1 MKIKKRLGILTALA
15 VMLMMGFTVQAQT
28 SQAEQKQKQEQLE
41 QEEQM
46 REKEM
51 QLKKQHLEQEKKMA
65 EMERAYAEQAR
76 SSSRARE
83 ASRVYTRSSGFT
95 DEPSYFIYSGGQE
108 NQSQLT
114 LRNSFNGETV
124 SSSGDFEVDQ
134 STSHIRLTINGKVRH
149 GEISIRILLPGGKEF
164 KDLTINSSAEIAF
177 SQSLTI
183 KDEEKKKYVG
193 AWKYEVKTKTAEGN
207 YSLSIMTH

>member
-15 VMLMMGFTVQAQT
+15 LMLMMGFTVQAQS
-28 SQAEQKQKQEQLE
+28 SQEAQKQKQLE

-46 REKEM
+46 REQEM

-65 EMERAYAEQAR
+65 EMERAYAAEAR
-76 SSSRARE
+76 ASSRSRE
-83 ASRVYTRSSGFT
+83 SARVYTRSSGFG
-95 DEPSYFIYSGGQE
+95 DEPSYFVYSGGQE

-149 GEISIRILLPGGKEF
+149 GEIVIRVLLPGGKEF

>member
-1 MKIKKRLGILTALA
+1 MKNITIFRILPLTLSLLLLG
-15 VMLMMGFTVQAQT
+15 TVAMAQT
-28 SQAEQKQKQEQLE
+28 NEEKKAQEEEMKAKQEQIELQRKQMKE
-41 QEEQM
+41 Q
-46 REKEM
+46 
-51 QLKKQHLEQEKKMA
+51 QLKTIELEK
-65 EMERAYAEQAR
+65 AYAEQAR
-76 SSSRARE
+76 ERSRE
-83 ASRVYTRSSGFT
+83 AARVYTRSSGFG
-95 DEPSYFIYSGGQE
+95 DDHSYFIYSGGQE

-124 SSSGDFEVDQ
+124 SSSGDFEVDE

-149 GEISIRILLPGGKEF
+149 GEIVIRVLLPGGKEF

-183 KDEEKKKYVG
+183 KEDEKKKYVG

>member
-1 MKIKKRLGILTALA
+1 MKIKKRIGILTALA
-15 VMLMMGFTVQAQT
+15 LMLMMGFTVQAQT

-65 EMERAYAEQAR
+65 EMERAFAEEAR
-76 SSSRARE
+76 ASSRARE

-95 DEPSYFIYSGGQE
+95 EEPSYFIYSGGQE

-114 LRNSFNGETV
+114 LRNSFNGETI

-134 STSHIRLTINGKVRH
+134 TTSHIRLTINGKVRH

>member
-1 MKIKKRLGILTALA
+1 MKIKKRIGILTALA
-15 VMLMMGFTVQAQT
+15 LMLMMGFTVQAQS
-28 SQAEQKQKQEQLE
+28 SQEEQKQKQLE
-41 QEEQM
+41 QEEQI

-65 EMERAYAEQAR
+65 EMERAYAVQERA
-76 SSSRARE
+76 SSRARE
-83 ASRVYTRSSGFT
+83 ASRVYTRSSGFG
-95 DEPSYFIYSGGQE
+95 DESSYFIYSGGQE

-124 SSSGDFEVDQ
+124 SSSGDFVVDE

-149 GEISIRILLPGGKEF
+149 GEIVIRVLLPGGKEF

>member
-1 MKIKKRLGILTALA
+1 MKTKKRLGILTALA

-28 SQAEQKQKQEQLE
+28 SKEEQKQKQEQLE

-76 SSSRARE
+76 ASSRSRE

-95 DEPSYFIYSGGQE
+95 DEPSYFFYSGGQE

-124 SSSGDFEVDQ
+124 SSSGDFVVDE

-149 GEISIRILLPGGKEF
+149 GEIVIRVLLPGGKEF